1 MTDPTTLSVPPRPFQ
16 NVPGRDTTKDRAA
29 EFDIARFYYDQRF
42 GVAEDTGMLNALIG
56 ATRAEYDLA
65 PPQWAQ
71 WYSVALGFR
80 PDLILELGRSKGN
93 STALFCQAAN
103 RLGRTRVV
111 SVCNSK
117 DWVEE
122 TLPRLK
128 PVVAAGWFD
137 PLDARMA
144 DILDTDYEE
153 IVKGSARVLVLWDA
167 HGFEIAEVVL
177 GRILPLISD
186 RPLPWLR
193 EALRKHPGNC
203 HPTRSAPTTCSGRT
217 IRFWCGRRRP
227 KRSTTSHSGSMQ
239 KVLSIC
245 PWLGVFDRED

>member
-1 MTDPTTLSVPPRPFQ
+1 MELRWDRNRAGRRANDTRSSEPDRETVTDTSTVRVVSRPFQ
-16 NVPGRDTTKDRAA
+16 NVAGRDATKDRAA
-29 EFDIARFYYDQRF
+29 EFDIARFYYDQR
-42 GVAEDTGMLNALIG
+42 VSLAEDAGMLNALIG

-93 STALFCQAAN
+93 STALFCQAAT

-128 PVVAAGWFD
+128 PLVPAGWFD

-144 DILDTDYEE
+144 DILETDYEE
-153 IVKGSARVLVLWDA
+153 IVKGSSRVLVVWDA
-167 HGFEIAEVVL
+167 HGFEIAEV
-177 GRILPLISD
+177 
-186 RPLPWLR
+186 
-193 EALRKHPGNC
+193 
-203 HPTRSAPTTCSGRT
+203 
-217 IRFWCGRRRP
+217 
-227 KRSTTSHSGSMQ
+227 
-239 KVLSIC
+239 
-245 PWLGVFDRED
+245 